1 MVAMSLDTPAHRDE
15 LVRRLMAEENVVML
29 GCGVD
34 SIRFR
39 PPLTVTTDDL
49 RLAVQ
54 AIDRVLT
61 RMEG

>member
-1 MVAMSLDTPAHRDE
+1 
-15 LVRRLMAEENVVML
+15 MAEENVVML